1 MHVLSLGY
9 SPCPNDT
16 FIFYGLVHG
25 RIPLPGFSFRE
36 RLEAC

>member
-1 MHVLSLGY
+1 MSENLTLGF

-25 RIPLPGFSFRE
+25 KIVPPG
-36 RLEAC
+36 